1 MKATWE
7 LVPIPYIP
15 YSFWLNLNDLNAIAV
30 ILHLTPLIQWI
41 GLRGKNNRKASYS
54 MGKSMRQN
62 QSIETKWRVTFIL
75 FILAG
80 DCSHS
85 DYTFTSNRCGY
96 CQETMGSPIPS
107 SAFSSFFSWKLCI
120 PNFQTQPYIFFFF
133 FFFFSFFFFF
143 LLLLLHQII
152 SPSIH
157 PSIHNITLHNITLRY
172 ITLHTYIPFY
182 PSISLLP
189 PLNPHQLTVKAQ

>member
-41 GLRGKNNRKASYS
+41 GLREKNNRKASYS

-107 SAFSSFFSWKLCI
+107 SAFSSFFSWKLH
-120 PNFQTQPYIFFFF
+120 TQLSDTTIYILLLLLLL
-133 FFFFSFFFFF
+133 F
-143 LLLLLHQII
+143 LLLLLVVVVVVVASDHQ
-152 SPSIH
+152 SIH
-157 PSIHNITLHNITLRY
+157 PPIH
-172 ITLHTYIPFY
+172 P
-182 PSISLLP
+182 
-189 PLNPHQLTVKAQ
+189 